1 MLTRGPLL
9 RVIAFCI
16 TARPAIHSAVV
27 HARTSVAPDLQTAEE
42 NAPHIFNAIHSAGRQ
57 WGSAIYHNGLS
68 FIPAIMPEGTLLYH
82 GAQTANRPAE
92 PEWLAFGVEHAEAFA
107 VSAKNGTRNFLG
119 QDDSTSSA
127 HDQAQKPMSGIKGE
141 LAEND
146 ARFPGYLHTY
156 RANRDLNLLYV
167 DGMSAAKTL
176 MGTLDTQDL
185 VLRENQTSE
194 SRPSFMGERG
204 RVESIC
210 NLLAQWGYDGLMRM
224 EIGFEVVYCDFE
236 KGLDLVMQTRTS
248 GSENPSVDVRDVSYR
263 DLFQWTRAVS
273 EQYDGIGGDR
283 VRLDFSS
290 MVSGY
295 FFPVNISSTDP
306 NRPDLHRLA
315 AASLDELKDI
325 KAYLRNVA
333 TKARRFTVH
342 WQATVD
348 MIVTRYARRLSLL
361 AEAKQPLD
369 LVKSELRVATQMY
382 INAPARPEGISVQE
396 ESGHNQTAEAL
407 RLCRQH
413 YLLPAYIHQN
423 IWSLEDKLIHTA
435 IQSVM
440 SDICETLFSA
450 YDIVHEDSANDTA
463 RLKQLNDSQNLVAAL
478 KKRLAWTMWR
488 KPELCA
494 VDEILLTVM
503 WPLGSSEDYWHPGCH
518 SYKEISFER
527 RGYWEPD
534 MFRI

>member
-1 MLTRGPLL
+1 M
-9 RVIAFCI
+9 
-16 TARPAIHSAVV
+16 ARPAIHSAVV
-27 HARTSVAPDLQTAEE
+27 DARTPVAPNYQTAEE

-57 WGSAIYHNGLS
+57 WGSAIHHNGLS
-68 FIPAIMPEGTLLYH
+68 FIPAIIPEGTLLYH
-82 GAQTANRPAE
+82 GAQTANRPAG
-92 PEWLAFGVEHAEAFA
+92 PEWLAFEIEHAEAFA
-107 VSAKNGTRNFLG
+107 VSADNSTKKFLRQYG
-119 QDDSTSSA
+119 STSSA
-127 HDQAQKPMSGIKGE
+127 SNQAQKPMSGVKGE

-146 ARFPGYLHTY
+146 ALFPGYLHTY

-194 SRPSFMGERG
+194 TVPSFMGERG
-204 RVESIC
+204 RAESIC
-210 NLLAQWGYDGLMRM
+210 NLLAQWGYDGFIRM

-236 KGLDLVMQTRTS
+236 KGLDLVMHTRTS
-248 GSENPSVDVRDVSYR
+248 GSGNPSVDIRAVTDRDM
-263 DLFQWTRAVS
+263 FQWARAVS
-273 EQYDGIGGDR
+273 ERYDGIGGDR
-283 VRLDFSS
+283 LRLDLSS

-306 NRPDLHRLA
+306 NRPDLRRLA
-315 AASLDELKDI
+315 AAGLDELKDI

-333 TKARRFTVH
+333 TKARRFTIH
-342 WQATVD
+342 WQAIVD
-348 MIVTRYARRLSLL
+348 MIVTRYARRLALL
-361 AEAKQPLD
+361 ADAKQPLD

-382 INAPARPEGISVQE
+382 VNAPARPAGISVQE
-396 ESGHNQTAEAL
+396 ESGHNQTAEAV

-423 IWSLEDKLIHTA
+423 SWSMEDKLIHTA

-450 YDIVHEDSANDTA
+450 YNIVHEDSANDTA

-494 VDEILLTVM
+494 VDEILFTVM
-503 WPLGSSEDYWHPGCH
+503 WPLGNSEDYWHPGCR

-527 RGYWEPD
+527 REYWYPD

>member
-1 MLTRGPLL
+1 M
-9 RVIAFCI
+9 
-16 TARPAIHSAVV
+16 ARPAIHGAVV
-27 HARTSVAPDLQTAEE
+27 DARTSVAPDHQTAEK

-68 FIPAIMPEGTLLYH
+68 FIPAIMPEGNLLYH
-82 GAQTANRPAE
+82 GTHTANRPAG
-92 PEWLAFGVEHAEAFA
+92 PEWLAFEVEHAEAFA
-107 VSAKNGTRNFLG
+107 FSTKNGTRNSLR

-127 HDQAQKPMSGIKGE
+127 NDQAQKPMSGIKGD

-146 ARFPGYLHTY
+146 AYFPGYLHTY

-167 DGMSAAKTL
+167 DGMSAGKTS

-194 SRPSFMGERG
+194 NRPSFMGELG
-204 RVESIC
+204 RAESIC
-210 NLLAQWGYDGLMRM
+210 NLLVQWGYDGLMRT
-224 EIGFEVVYCDFE
+224 EIGFEVIYCDFE

-248 GSENPSVDVRDVSYR
+248 GSGYPSVDVRDI
-263 DLFQWTRAVS
+263 FQWARAVS
-273 EQYDGIGGDR
+273 EEYDGIGGDR

-306 NRPDLHRLA
+306 NRPDLQRLA
-315 AASLDELKDI
+315 AAGLDELKDI

-342 WQATVD
+342 WQAIVD
-348 MIVTRYARRLSLL
+348 MIATRYARRLSLI

-369 LVKSELRVATQMY
+369 LVKSELRVATRMY
-382 INAPARPEGISVQE
+382 VNAPARPGGISVQE
-396 ESGHNQTAEAL
+396 KSGHNKTAEAL

-413 YLLPAYIHQN
+413 HLLPAYIHQN
-423 IWSLEDKLIHTA
+423 LWSLEDQLIHTA

-450 YDIVHEDSANDTA
+450 YGIVHEDSANDTA

-478 KKRLAWTMWR
+478 KKRLGWTMWR

-494 VDEILLTVM
+494 VDEVLLTVM
-503 WPLGSSEDYWHPGCH
+503 WPLGSSEDYWHPDCR
-518 SYKEISFER
+518 SYKEVSFER